1 MNIYATQVNDCSHPS
16 DYTTGNSFLKD
27 LNFAVTSKDKFW
39 KKLIAWQNYSNRQ
52 SWAYDN
58 VSLN

>member
-39 KKLIAWQNYSNRQ
+39 KKLIAWQNYSNRE
-52 SWAYDN
+52 SWA
-58 VSLN
+58 